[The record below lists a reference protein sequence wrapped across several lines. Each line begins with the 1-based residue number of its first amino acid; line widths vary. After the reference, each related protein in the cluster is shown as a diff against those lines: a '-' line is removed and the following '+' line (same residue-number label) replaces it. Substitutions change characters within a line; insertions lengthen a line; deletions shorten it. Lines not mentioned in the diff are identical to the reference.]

1 MRFYK
6 MNSVECFYRFSDYGT
21 SIFCVVYTVIK
32 INYKLKMSNMMIL
45 CVEIFIENIIT
56 DQIGL
61 SFGITCQLQ
70 LRNLFNIV
78 PIGHLV

>member
-1 MRFYK
+1 
-6 MNSVECFYRFSDYGT
+6 
-21 SIFCVVYTVIK
+21 
-32 INYKLKMSNMMIL
+32 MSNMMIL

-78 PIGHLV
+78 PVGHLVQWCTLHFSSNLARVQPSSLIYNMYLE